1 MQIFLVFQ
9 FHIQQENNVMVKLMV
24 NIIISQIN
32 NNSNKILKNN
42 QFVEYANVHGNLY
55 GTSKQSIQNVAK
67 KRQICLLEIDYQGA
81 KTIKDLSGIDCHY
94 IFITCNGG
102 LETLT
107 NRLKCRN
114 TETEQQIEKRL
125 KNC

>member
-1 MQIFLVFQ
+1 
-9 FHIQQENNVMVKLMV
+9 
-24 NIIISQIN
+24 
-32 NNSNKILKNN
+32 
-42 QFVEYANVHGNLY
+42 
-55 GTSKQSIQNVAK
+55 VAK

-125 KNC
+125 KTAEKEFDFLDKNPQFFDFILYNDDLDKALTQLSEKFQEWYPWIKKYAVSTK